1 MPLHL
6 EIVTPERLA
15 YSDEVDMVLVPGIE
29 GEMGILPHHTPLVSL
44 LGVGELKIRKGP
56 DEESFAIA
64 GGFLQVRPDKVVVMA
79 ETADMA
85 SDIDLE
91 RAEEARREAERALES
106 GYVEGADLSAARAQ
120 LQSALL
126 RIRVAE
132 RRRREGPR
140 SRG

>member
-15 YSDEVDMVLVPGIE
+15 YSDDVDMVLVPGIE

-44 LGVGELKIRKGP
+44 LGLGELKIRKGGQ
-56 DEESFAIA
+56 EETFAIA

-79 ETADMA
+79 ETASLA
-85 SDIDLE
+85 SEIDLE
-91 RAEEARREAERALES
+91 RAQEARREAQRALES
-106 GYVEGADLSAARAQ
+106 GFHEGADLATARAAMQ
-120 LQSALL
+120 QALL
-126 RIRVAE
+126 HIRVAE
-132 RRRREGPR
+132 RHRREGPR